1 MDNTKYFDD
10 EDENIFSDED
20 ISYDTSSKAPRPV
33 PTWLMTEFL
42 AWLDRF
48 HPKIQMVSK
57 LSRLELGQLIRDFET
72 FAGYKHDYD
81 TRDWQHSLRER

>member
-20 ISYDTSSKAPRPV
+20 ISYDTSSKAPRPI
-33 PTWLMTEFL
+33 PTWLMTEFW

-48 HPKIQMVSK
+48 HPEIQMVSK
-57 LSRLELGQLIRDFET
+57 LSRFELDQLIHDFEA
-72 FAGYKHDYD
+72 FAGRQYGY
-81 TRDWQHSLRER
+81 TVRDWQHNLRGR